1 MERGLKEQT
10 EDVRVHRAS
19 AIERLGL
26 ESPYLGSSMPQRL
39 ASSSESG
46 VVPPVPQL
54 PQFEAT
60 SGAVGLVVDH
70 RTLLMMKDPEP
81 QFSQAN
87 SLPTITRRRHP
98 ALSPETCT
106 PADYSTGTA
115 LGRPTRRHRC
125 SSYPRLGP
133 QSPRNLPARGTRRRV
148 PTPWSPTPGVP
159 ATRTP
164 EQTRRQV
171 PPTQMP
177 MQMRWQRRIPT
188 GRRAR
193 THHRRDPPTACPD
206 RRPSWSFLLGRPRA
220 LPGHRPHGLLP
231 W

>member
-1 MERGLKEQT
+1 
-10 EDVRVHRAS
+10 
-19 AIERLGL
+19 
-26 ESPYLGSSMPQRL
+26 LGSSRPQRL

-46 VVPPVPQL
+46 VVTPVPQL

-60 SGAVGLVVDH
+60 ASAGGLIVDH

-81 QFSQAN
+81 QLPQAN
-87 SLPTITRRRHP
+87 PLPSITWRTHS

-125 SSYPRLGP
+125 SSSPRHGP
-133 QSPRNLPARGTRRRV
+133 QRPRNLPARGTRYRV
-148 PTPWSPTPGVP
+148 PTPWSPTPAGSTPKAPMRRSPTSEVP
-159 ATRTP
+159 AKRTP
-164 EQTRRQV
+164 GQTRRQV

-177 MQMRWQRRIPT
+177 MRI
-188 GRRAR
+188 RAR
-193 THHRRDPPTACPD
+193 THPRRGLPTACPD
-206 RRPSWSFLLGRPRA
+206 RSPSWSFLLGRPRA
-220 LPGHRPHGLLP
+220 LPGRRPHGLLP